1 MSRGL
6 ELARKE
12 LGPLGAAEELKV
24 YKKRKYIRKEDKRE
38 MGEMRPPDTLP
49 GYNL

>member
-1 MSRGL
+1 MFRGL
-6 ELARKE
+6 ELVRKE
-12 LGPLGAAEELKV
+12 LGFLGVVEELKV

-38 MGEMRPPDTLP
+38 MGEMRFLDIFS